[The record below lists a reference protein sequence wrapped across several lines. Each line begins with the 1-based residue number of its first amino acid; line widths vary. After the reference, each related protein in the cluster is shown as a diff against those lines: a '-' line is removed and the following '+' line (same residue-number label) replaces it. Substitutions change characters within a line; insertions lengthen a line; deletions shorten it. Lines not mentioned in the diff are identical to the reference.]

1 MLYLDYFFLGLFGE
15 GGDGGAGNASG
26 DGAAAPMAQEQT
38 GVSAP
43 DAGVQKGRRSKA
55 ERLADVQAKLARENA
70 AAAQPQTGPEPEAD
84 FDELI
89 KGKYKE
95 AFGNK
100 VSEIIRNRFPAN
112 QANEERLNKLS
123 PMMEALASAHGIERD
138 ADGNLDED
146 AIIQAVL
153 DDDNTFAEQAAE
165 RGMSVETYR
174 EFFRLQQ
181 EHDANE
187 RAKARELEETQRQEA
202 FQRLVQQAEAA
213 RQLYPGLDLKTELD
227 NPAFVKLIGVG
238 VDAKTAYEVVHKDEI
253 LRGGMQYALQV
264 GAQKTAN
271 SVATNSRRP
280 IENGMGSAAT
290 SIGQIS
296 GPMGKDQRAEIK
308 RRAARGEKIVL

>member
-1 MLYLDYFFLGLFGE
+1 MLYLDHLFLGLFGE

-26 DGAAAPMAQEQT
+26 DGAAAPTAQEQT

-43 DAGVQKGRRSKA
+43 DAGVHQGRRSKA
-55 ERLADVQAKLARENA
+55 ERLADVQAKLAREQA
-70 AAAQPQTGPEPEAD
+70 AAAQPQNGPEPEAD

-89 KGKYKE
+89 KGKYKD
-95 AFGNK
+95 AFGAK

-138 ADGNLDED
+138 ENGNLDED

-187 RAKARELEETQRQEA
+187 RARARELEETQRQEA

-238 VDAKTAYEVVHKDEI
+238 VDAKTAYEVCHKDEI

-290 SIGQIS
+290 SIGNPV
-296 GPMGKDQRAEIK
+296 GPMSKEYREQIK
-308 RRAARGEKIVL
+308 RRAARGEKVVL

>member
-26 DGAAAPMAQEQT
+26 DGAAAPAAQEQT

-43 DAGVQKGRRSKA
+43 DAGVQRGRRSKA
-55 ERLADVQAKLARENA
+55 ERLADVQAKLAREA
-70 AAAQPQTGPEPEAD
+70 AAAQPQNGPEPEAD

-89 KGKYKE
+89 KGKYKD
-95 AFGNK
+95 AFGAK

-112 QANEERLNKLS
+112 QANEERLNRLS

-187 RAKARELEETQRQEA
+187 RAKARELEEVQRQEA

-238 VDAKTAYEVVHKDEI
+238 VDAKTAYEVVHKDQI

-271 SVATNSRRP
+271 SVASNSRRP